1 MADPVNMYGI
11 FDVNDVQKRTIT
23 FLRYQVEPQGNRIY
37 KTLSGDLVHEI
48 CIDKNYIELYHVP
61 GENVYSMFFNG
72 DYPHGP
78 VAGSNPLQPGNE
90 STNYALRP
98 IPVYGAPGP
107 KEVVGE
113 QNFTIRLVGAP
124 PGAHKLYTLN
134 EDYGYQPGRNNGWKG
149 DYFVYEKP
157 SPTSYWDVNGEG
169 DYIAYVGS
177 DYRSNPYRH
186 GIALIDVR
194 VIRLI
199 DDGPGNQLAYQFN
212 YPHFI
217 NERRENLEWS
227 PQIERYKLIEMIEPY
242 ITI

>member
-1 MADPVNMYGI
+1 
-11 FDVNDVQKRTIT
+11 
-23 FLRYQVEPQGNRIY
+23 
-37 KTLSGDLVHEI
+37 
-48 CIDKNYIELYHVP
+48 
-61 GENVYSMFFNG
+61 
-72 DYPHGP
+72 
-78 VAGSNPLQPGNE
+78 
-90 STNYALRP
+90 
-98 IPVYGAPGP
+98 
-107 KEVVGE
+107 
-113 QNFTIRLVGAP
+113 
-124 PGAHKLYTLN
+124 
-134 EDYGYQPGRNNGWKG
+134 
-149 DYFVYEKP
+149 
-157 SPTSYWDVNGEG
+157 VNGEG